1 MALALRDPEY
11 HTYGDYLR
19 WPEDVRYELIDGQA
33 YLMAPAPTLDHQV
46 CVGEIFRQL
55 ANALGN
61 LALLTIRWRWCRRC
75 SWVQPM

>member
-19 WPEDVRYELIDGQA
+19 WPEDVHYELIDGQA
-33 YLMAPAPTLDHQV
+33 YLMAPAPTLDHQI

-55 ANALGN
+55 ANALG
-61 LALLTIRWRWCRRC
+61 A
-75 SWVQPM
+75 VPMSPRPCLMLRIIGLPL